1 MSHAHPK
8 HRKREK
14 NADNPPKKNEPVRL
28 VHHHPGYLR
37 ARAKAF
43 ESTEDD
49 AVVATARAAA
59 EAIAGFRSWSHNP
72 KTGSIVVRYEPDAV
86 DPDDLLK
93 HIATAAGLSGVESDS
108 STRSTNAAT
117 EMNREEL
124 VSVFMDKV
132 QNINGLIGNSTGGR
146 ADLRELVPV
155 AFLVTSVVSFVLNGQ
170 RGRLPSWNS
179 ALYHGY
185 RVFMHWHRQEKK
197 ERESSTDKSARNEGP
212 ESSDAR

>member
-8 HRKREK
+8 HRKREE
-14 NADNPPKKNEPVRL
+14 NADDPPKINEPLRL
-28 VHHHPGYLR
+28 VHHHPAYLR

-49 AVVATARAAA
+49 AAVAAARAAA
-59 EAIAGFRSWSHNP
+59 ETTAGFRSWSHNS
-72 KTGSIVVRYEPDAV
+72 KTGSIVVQYEPGAV

-93 HIATAAGLSGVESDS
+93 HIATAAGFSGVESDS
-108 STRSTNAAT
+108 ATNSAT

-124 VSVFMDKV
+124 VSAFMDKV
-132 QNINGLIGNSTGGR
+132 QDINGVIRDAMGGR

-155 AFLVTSVVSFVLNGQ
+155 AFVVTSVVSFVLNDA

-185 RVFMHWHRQEKK
+185 RVFMHWHRREQR
-197 ERESSTDKSARNEGP
+197 ERESSTDTSARNESP
-212 ESSDAR
+212 ER

>member
-14 NADNPPKKNEPVRL
+14 NADDPPKIDEPVRL

-49 AVVATARAAA
+49 AVVAAARAAA
-59 EAIAGFRSWSHNP
+59 ETTAGFRSWSHTS
-72 KTGSIVVRYEPDAV
+72 KTGSIIVQYEPGAV

-93 HIATAAGLSGVESDS
+93 HIATAAGLSGVESAS
-108 STRSTNAAT
+108 STNSAT

-132 QNINGLIGNSTGGR
+132 QNINGLIGDSMGGR
-146 ADLRELVPV
+146 ADLRELVPM
-155 AFLVTSVVSFVLNGQ
+155 AFVVTSVVSFVLNDS

-185 RVFMHWHRQEKK
+185 RIFMQWHRREQRVR
-197 ERESSTDKSARNEGP
+197 ERSTDKSARNESL
-212 ESSDAR
+212 ER

>member
-8 HRKREK
+8 NRKREK
-14 NADNPPKKNEPVRL
+14 TADNPPEINELVRL

-49 AVVATARAAA
+49 ALVARARAAA
-59 EAIAGFRSWSHNP
+59 ETTAGFRSWSHNP

-108 STRSTNAAT
+108 STNSAT

-124 VSVFMDKV
+124 VSAFMDKV
-132 QNINGLIGNSTGGR
+132 QNINGLIGDSTGGR

-155 AFLVTSVVSFVLNGQ
+155 AFVVTSVVSFVLNGQ

-185 RVFMHWHRQEKK
+185 RVFMHWHSKEKK
-197 ERESSTDKSARNEGP
+197 ERESSTDKSARNESQ
-212 ESSDAR
+212 ER

>member
-1 MSHAHPK
+1 MSHEHPK

-14 NADNPPKKNEPVRL
+14 NADDPPKINEPVRL

-49 AVVATARAAA
+49 ATVATARAAA
-59 EAIAGFRSWSHNP
+59 ETAAGFRSWSHNP
-72 KTGSIVVRYEPDAV
+72 KTGSIVVRYEPGAV

-108 STRSTNAAT
+108 STNSAT

-132 QNINGLIGNSTGGR
+132 QNINGLIGDSMGGR

-155 AFLVTSVVSFVLNGQ
+155 AFVVTSVVSFVLNGH

-185 RVFMHWHRQEKK
+185 RIFMHWHRIEQRAR
-197 ERESSTDKSARNEGP
+197 ERSTDKSARNESP
-212 ESSDAR
+212 ER